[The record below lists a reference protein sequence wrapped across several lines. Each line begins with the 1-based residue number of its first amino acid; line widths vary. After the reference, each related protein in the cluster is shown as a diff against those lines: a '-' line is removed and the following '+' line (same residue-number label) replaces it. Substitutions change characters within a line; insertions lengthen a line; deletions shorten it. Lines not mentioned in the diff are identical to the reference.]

1 MTRSQVRPLLPN
13 DTTTQSARDSLSK
26 SSLPRRRRSI
36 RTCFSSVKK
45 NNKCMIRW
53 RDVGPVTMFIPKSP
67 KQSSP
72 SRRVPIAPPQ
82 SDCRPAEAARPSV
95 RASPPCALGRGR
107 TTSGRQARRRGST
120 GTSCDPLGSATCCEV
135 LAFGRRH
142 AERTNLAGRRLRR
155 ARRLGADGLQNRRQR
170 AGSRPRRSARLAV
183 REQAIHLRAVG
194 GRTESGDA
202 SDAGRRNEPI
212 ALWIRKAVAAE
223 GRRVRLV
230 HVGRP
235 WKRLDRFD
243 LIVTTPQYS
252 LPARANILL
261 NPTPLHR
268 VTAGRLREA
277 AAQWAQR
284 FAHLPPPRVAV
295 LIGGS
300 IAPYSYDEASAE
312 RLAKQASSL
321 AAAGGG
327 SLLVST
333 SARTP
338 PHTID
343 ALCDHL
349 GVLSYVF
356 RWREDAG
363 ENPYFG
369 MLALADAFVVTADSM
384 SMLTEAC
391 ATGKPVHIFDLG
403 EGEHAMRPTT
413 ARTADI
419 GEGVRETLPQRLTR
433 RLHLLVK
440 ALTPRQLGRD
450 IGAIHQHLVD
460 AGEAAWLGDPVPA
473 GGRSPRLDGVARAV
487 TRVRALFDL
496 PAEPGARAGHT
507 GRGPLGTDEA

>member
-1 MTRSQVRPLLPN
+1 MPNESSSPN
-13 DTTTQSARDSLSK
+13 DRSAAPVVWVLMGYKTGDNEQILALAEALGWPFERKRFTYARWEVIPNLAMRAT
-26 SSLPRRRRSI
+26 LAGVARRRS
-36 RTCFSSVKK
+36 
-45 NNKCMIRW
+45 
-53 RDVGPVTMFIPKSP
+53 SP
-67 KQSSP
+67 L
-72 SRRVPIAPPQ
+72 APPWP
-82 SDCRPAEAARPSV
+82 DLV
-95 RASPPCALGRGR
+95 I
-107 TTSGRQARRRGST
+107 T
-120 GTSCDPLGSATCCEV
+120 
-135 LAFGRRH
+135 
-142 AERTNLAGRRLRR
+142 
-155 ARRLGADGLQNRRQR
+155 
-170 AGSRPRRSARLAV
+170 
-183 REQAIHLRAVG
+183 
-194 GRTESGDA
+194 
-202 SDAGRRNEPI
+202 AGRRNEPI
-212 ALWIRKAVAAE
+212 ALWIRKAATAQ

-277 AAQWAQR
+277 AAQWAER
-284 FAHLPPPRVAV
+284 FAHLPRPRVAV

-349 GVLSYVF
+349 AVPSYVF
-356 RWREDAG
+356 RWRADAG

-391 ATGKPVHIFDLG
+391 ATGKPVYIFDLG

-413 ARTADI
+413 TGTASA
-419 GEGVRETLPQRLTR
+419 GEGVRWTLSQRLTR
-433 RLHLLVK
+433 RFHLLVK
-440 ALTPRQLGRD
+440 TLTPRRLGRD
-450 IGAIHQHLVD
+450 IGAIHRQLVA
-460 AGEAAWLGDPVPA
+460 AGEAAWLGEPVPA
-473 GGRSPRLDGVARAV
+473 EGGPSPRLDGVARAV
-487 TRVRALFDL
+487 ARVRALFDL
-496 PAEPGARAGHT
+496 AAEPSART
-507 GRGPLGTDEA
+507 GQYGTDEA

>member
-1 MTRSQVRPLLPN
+1 MPNQPTSPDDGSAVPAVWVLMGYKTGDNEQVLALAEALGWPFESKRFTYARWEVVPN
-13 DTTTQSARDSLSK
+13 LAMRATLAGVAK
-26 SSLPRRRRSI
+26 RRS
-36 RTCFSSVKK
+36 
-45 NNKCMIRW
+45 
-53 RDVGPVTMFIPKSP
+53 SP
-67 KQSSP
+67 L
-72 SRRVPIAPPQ
+72 APPWP
-82 SDCRPAEAARPSV
+82 DLV
-95 RASPPCALGRGR
+95 I
-107 TTSGRQARRRGST
+107 T
-120 GTSCDPLGSATCCEV
+120 
-135 LAFGRRH
+135 
-142 AERTNLAGRRLRR
+142 
-155 ARRLGADGLQNRRQR
+155 
-170 AGSRPRRSARLAV
+170 
-183 REQAIHLRAVG
+183 
-194 GRTESGDA
+194 
-202 SDAGRRNEPI
+202 AGRRNEPI
-212 ALWIRKAVAAE
+212 ALWIRKTAAAD

-268 VTAGRLREA
+268 VTAGRLRA
-277 AAQWAQR
+277 AATQWAER
-284 FAHLPPPRVAV
+284 FAHLPRPRVAV

-300 IAPYSYDEASAE
+300 IAPHSYDEASAE

-321 AAAGGG
+321 AAADNG
-327 SLLVST
+327 SLLIST

-349 GVLSYVF
+349 GVPSYVF

-391 ATGKPVHIFDLG
+391 ATGRPVHIFDLG

-413 ARTADI
+413 TRTANV
-419 GEGVRETLPQRLTR
+419 GEGVRRTLSQRLTR
-433 RLHLLVK
+433 RFHLLVK

-460 AGEAAWLGDPVPA
+460 AGEAAWLGDPLPA